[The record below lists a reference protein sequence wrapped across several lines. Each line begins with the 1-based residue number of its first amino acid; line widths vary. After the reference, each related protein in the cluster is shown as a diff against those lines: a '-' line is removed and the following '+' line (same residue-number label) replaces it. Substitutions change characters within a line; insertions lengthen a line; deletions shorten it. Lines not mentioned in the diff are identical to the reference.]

1 MVDHHPGV
9 MSSRSLVGAT
19 DAAWHPGFS
28 RRALG
33 YHIGSGLRPD
43 FGGPLLRREQRP
55 EDVDYPAD
63 RSPHARFFWETVV
76 AYRHYL
82 GGPGSGSPWG
92 AKRDWDH
99 TPEGFGPWYASAK
112 RDGWQ
117 AVDRG
122 SGTWEFVRVEP
133 CTAAE
138 ISFVVCRG

>member
-1 MVDHHPGV
+1 MVNPHTAI
-9 MSSRSLVGAT
+9 MSSRSLLGAT
-19 DAAWHPGFS
+19 EAARHLGFS

-43 FGGPLLRREQRP
+43 FGGPLLRGEQRP
-55 EDVDYPAD
+55 KEADYPPD

-82 GGPGSGSPWG
+82 RGPAGGSPWS
-92 AKRDWDH
+92 AKKDWEH

-122 SGTWEFVRVEP
+122 RGTWEFVRVDV
-133 CTAAE
+133 CTSAD
-138 ISFVVCRG
+138 ISVLVCPG

>member
-1 MVDHHPGV
+1 MDYQHVAV

-19 DAAWHPGFS
+19 DAARHIGFS

-43 FGGPLLRREQRP
+43 FGGPVRRREQRP
-55 EDVDYPAD
+55 EEADYPAD

-99 TPEGFGPWYASAK
+99 TPERFGPWYASAK

-122 SGTWEFVRVEP
+122 SGTWEFVRIEP
-133 CTAAE
+133 CTSAE
-138 ISFVVCRG
+138 ISCLVYQG